1 MMFLKESKVQRG
13 KRVQR
18 ESFFQKKKK
27 KLIKGRGFLFNFI
40 VILGHASKSP
50 DYIIYLFKPKYNFLT
65 QFPRNQRYYN

>member
-27 KLIKGRGFLFNFI
+27 NLLKEEVFFSI
-40 VILGHASKSP
+40 S
-50 DYIIYLFKPKYNFLT
+50 
-65 QFPRNQRYYN
+65 